1 MKQEEFSDEE
11 ASLAGP
17 LVEARFTF
25 TPQVVSPAHRICYWI
40 WLILGFCLFFGSL
53 FPSPST
59 TALSVVQVNEASASW
74 TLLADEGL
82 QLFAY
87 FSEDLGG
94 GSKSSI
100 PQEWPIEK
108 SRYLFGPLG
117 MCRVS
122 AVASA
127 SACYRGFGMDM
138 PSMIVRDLGTQA
150 GLIGEV
156 ESPEEFGRNT
166 EKLYQTAI
174 KEISAVIKSDL
185 ASLMPLDPQK
195 VNVIIYLEDMTLAA
209 HLVLVLWIIMACIFA
224 AVLLLDILSFFAGGT
239 VRKVMEYSS
248 GIFQFPLIILEML
261 ILLAQLG
268 ITTIVKDHIKNY
280 GLEWSSG
287 LMFTLLLAH
296 WVLSIV
302 VFLFTVSYI
311 RRTSRRPF

>member
-11 ASLAGP
+11 ASLARP
-17 LVEARFTF
+17 LVEARFAF
-25 TPQVVSPAHRICYWI
+25 TPQIISPAHRICYWL
-40 WLILGFCLFFGSL
+40 WLLLGSYVFLGSL
-53 FPSPST
+53 FPSPFT

-100 PQEWPIEK
+100 PQKWPIEK

-156 ESPEEFGRNT
+156 ELPQEFGRNT

-185 ASLMPLDPQK
+185 DSMVLLDPQK
-195 VNVIIYLEDMTLAA
+195 VNVIIYLENMTLAA
-209 HLVLVLWIIMACIFA
+209 HLVFVVWIIMACIFA
-224 AVLLLDILSFFAGGT
+224 ALLLLDLLSFFVRGT
-239 VRKVMEYSS
+239 ARKVMQYSS
-248 GIFQFPLIILEML
+248 CILQFSLIILEML
-261 ILLAQLG
+261 ILLAQFG
-268 ITTIVKDHIKNY
+268 ITTIVRDHIESY
-280 GLEWSSG
+280 GLEWTSG

-296 WVLSIV
+296 WVISIIV
-302 VFLFTVSYI
+302 LLFTVSYI
-311 RRTSRRPF
+311 RRASRRPF